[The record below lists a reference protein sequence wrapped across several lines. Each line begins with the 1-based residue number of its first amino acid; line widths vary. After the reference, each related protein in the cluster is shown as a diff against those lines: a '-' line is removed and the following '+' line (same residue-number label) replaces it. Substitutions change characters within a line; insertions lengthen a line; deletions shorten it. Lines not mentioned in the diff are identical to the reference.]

1 MQIIEVI
8 GLDEI
13 QKSLDTL
20 EKKTSDIKPLL
31 LELAN
36 HLKNTIEES
45 FANETSPDGHS
56 WSPIKFRKDDESP
69 DRILYDSGNMQK
81 RLYSR
86 VNKDSFTVG
95 LNATSHGY
103 EYAPIHQFGSKKK
116 SGRGSGIVAR
126 PFMPIRLD
134 GTLYEKSEKELEEI
148 IADYFEFIEK

>member
-1 MQIIEVI
+1 MKIEVI

-13 QKSLDTL
+13 NKSLDSL
-20 EKKTSDIKPLL
+20 AKKTNDTGPLL
-31 LELAN
+31 RELAN

-45 FANETSPDGHS
+45 FEKETSPDGHE
-56 WSPIKFRKDDESP
+56 WSPIKFRKDDASP

-86 VNKDSFTVG
+86 VDKESLTVG
-95 LNATSHGY
+95 LNATSKGY
-103 EYAPIHQFGSKKK
+103 EYPLVHQFGSQKK

-134 GTLYEKSEKELEEI
+134 GSLYKETEKELDEI
-148 IADYFEFIEK
+148 IADYFKFIEK